1 LDVVAGA
8 DGLPL
13 LVYQTETQPVGDPS
27 MGEMTGNLD
36 GSREGANNGWAST

>member
-1 LDVVAGA
+1 LSVVAGA

-27 MGEMTGNLD
+27 MGEMTGNLVVAKCINPACLED
-36 GSREGANNGWAST
+36 